1 MACHML
7 VSKVSRLQLEKT
19 GLKDSKAHCLRRQ
32 SVVAAA
38 VVAVV
43 VVAEQ
48 LSNVAPVSSD
58 RPVWHLLGT
67 ARKIL
72 Y

>member
-1 MACHML
+1 MVCHML

-32 SVVAAA
+32 SVVVAA

-43 VVAEQ
+43 VAEQ
-48 LSNVAPVSSD
+48 LWNVAPVSSD

-67 ARKIL
+67 GQD
-72 Y
+72 

>member
-1 MACHML
+1 MACNML

-19 GLKDSKAHCLRRQ
+19 GLKDAKAHCLRRQ
-32 SVVAAA
+32 SVVAA

-48 LSNVAPVSSD
+48 LWNVAPVSSD